1 SGANYMQWLSHGSR
15 SVVCHGARRPLSCH
29 VRQQG
34 NIGRRN
40 CHREISETG
49 LLSEHACSA
58 ASRFASRRKS
68 SEHLAL
74 ARRKSDTVLSC
85 STNMT
90 NDRSA
95 LIILAKKSCE
105 SLLTAALLMSLAI
118 PAFSESSGN
127 PLRLVQ

>member
-1 SGANYMQWLSHGSR
+1 SGANHMQWLSHGSR

-40 CHREISETG
+40 CDREISETG
-49 LLSEHACSA
+49 LLSERACSV
-58 ASRFASRRKS
+58 ASRLASRRKS

-74 ARRKSDTVLSC
+74 ARRKTDTVLSW

-90 NDRSA
+90 NHRSA
-95 LIILAKKSCE
+95 RIILV
-105 SLLTAALLMSLAI
+105 M
-118 PAFSESSGN
+118 
-127 PLRLVQ
+127 